1 MAEDAGRLTLDN
13 RPGQYLDNVEIGG
26 QTADQ
31 PVRIEN
37 LLTHTS
43 GLGNMDGSLVFFPP
57 RDRQEVLSRLPHLP
71 VTTGA
76 NEAFSYSNMGYTL
89 AGIIAAPDGFD
100 AALEDKILAPLGMSR
115 STMSFARM
123 SEAGNV
129 AKGYARVGGE
139 PYPVSNEN
147 FRYAGPAGGLNTTA
161 SDLGKWIVFLLSGG
175 VHEGKSLLSKD
186 FVQRA
191 THPNWPKPED
201 MSDPISGYGYGFFV
215 DTFDGAL
222 RVSHG
227 GNTSGYSSLVDF
239 IPDRKIGVA
248 IMTNQQNSDVVYQ
261 AANIVYAHILDLE
274 AIDIS
279 QTQPRIT
286 EGRSANDV
294 ANGSVSN
301 RPDIEIF
308 TGTYFDPGYGKIR
321 IRQNGEQ
328 LFAESPTFTLPT
340 QYVEGTRF
348 LLTWTEGLHQN
359 IPTFEMT
366 FVLDDDGQVTGL
378 ALPLRLGDEVFTR
391 VPDAQ

>member
-1 MAEDAGRLTLDN
+1 
-13 RPGQYLDNVEIGG
+13 
-26 QTADQ
+26 
-31 PVRIEN
+31 
-37 LLTHTS
+37 
-43 GLGNMDGSLVFFPP
+43 
-57 RDRQEVLSRLPHLP
+57 
-71 VTTGA
+71 
-76 NEAFSYSNMGYTL
+76 
-89 AGIIAAPDGFD
+89 
-100 AALEDKILAPLGMSR
+100 
-115 STMSFARM
+115 
-123 SEAGNV
+123 
-129 AKGYARVGGE
+129 
-139 PYPVSNEN
+139 
-147 FRYAGPAGGLNTTA
+147 
-161 SDLGKWIVFLLSGG
+161 
-175 VHEGKSLLSKD
+175 
-186 FVQRA
+186 
-191 THPNWPKPED
+191 
-201 MSDPISGYGYGFFV
+201 
-215 DTFDGAL
+215 
-222 RVSHG
+222 
-227 GNTSGYSSLVDF
+227 
-239 IPDRKIGVA
+239 
-248 IMTNQQNSDVVYQ
+248 MTNQQNSDVVYQ

-279 QTQPRIT
+279 QIQPRIT